1 MADRRR
7 KGKSIIDFPGEYVC
21 LDIETTGLD
30 LSEDEIIEVAASR
43 VENGT
48 VIDTFERLVRPKK
61 SHALLLISKLGQ
73 MPPEEVRN
81 FWNTHLISDAIS
93 ELTGI
98 SNEMLLAADPDEV
111 VLPELKSFIGDSVIV
126 GHNVNFDVNFI
137 YDALERLGESF
148 SNDYID
154 TMRIARKLF
163 PDLPH
168 HRLEDVACHLGI
180 QQDVRHRAGADVFD
194 TIQCFERMSEMA
206 KEKGGLGSS
215 RKGSKAKKTNHNR
228 RFEVK
233 QMDADREY
241 RQFTKPAELHK
252 AINTLRG
259 LVAGINSDLDVGA
272 KEVTELAHWCELHA
286 HLRDRHPFS
295 EILPVVEHAYE
306 DGVVTEDEAKDIL
319 WLCNNFVDDSSY
331 YDMVTSSIQF
341 LAGMLHGL
349 LADGELSDREIATLK
364 AWIDANDFLAGTYPF
379 DEINSLLHVVLE
391 DKKITADEREKL
403 MAFFG
408 NVIDFTASYNLS
420 EKDFSQL
427 REKYSIGGI
436 CAVCPEI
443 TFEGKLFCF
452 TGESYRAKRAEI
464 VETIARL
471 GGKAR
476 SSVSAKTDYLVVG
489 NAGNPCWAYACYGR
503 KIEEAVNLR
512 KEGASVVIVNETDF
526 WDAVDDALAGV
537 TD

>member
-1 MADRRR
+1 MEA
-7 KGKSIIDFPGEYVC
+7 E
-21 LDIETTGLD
+21 
-30 LSEDEIIEVAASR
+30 
-43 VENGT
+43 
-48 VIDTFERLVRPKK
+48 
-61 SHALLLISKLGQ
+61 
-73 MPPEEVRN
+73 
-81 FWNTHLISDAIS
+81 
-93 ELTGI
+93 
-98 SNEMLLAADPDEV
+98 
-111 VLPELKSFIGDSVIV
+111 
-126 GHNVNFDVNFI
+126 
-137 YDALERLGESF
+137 
-148 SNDYID
+148 
-154 TMRIARKLF
+154 
-163 PDLPH
+163 
-168 HRLEDVACHLGI
+168 
-180 QQDVRHRAGADVFD
+180 
-194 TIQCFERMSEMA
+194 
-206 KEKGGLGSS
+206 
-215 RKGSKAKKTNHNR
+215 
-228 RFEVK
+228 
-233 QMDADREY
+233 REY

-259 LVAGINSDLDVGA
+259 LVAGINSDLAVGD

-331 YDMVTSSIQF
+331 YDMMTSSIQF

-349 LADGELSDREIATLK
+349 LADGELSDREITTLK

-408 NVIDFTASYNLS
+408 NIIDFTASYNLS

-443 TFEGKLFCF
+443 VFEGKLFCF

-464 VETIARL
+464 AETITRL

-512 KEGASVVIVNETDF
+512 KEGAGVVIVNETDF